1 MTIVI
6 TNNGNGKYRNIEKDG
21 ARERERKSVSER
33 SWGAAAVV

>member
-21 ARERERKSVSER
+21 AREREREGEIDREKVYK
-33 SWGAAAVV
+33 